1 MNPRTYAL
9 HEHPGTPDAATT
21 KSNAPADDR
30 RLGMEEAMARAGVSE
45 RLLRQCEAHGLLQG
59 AYGHRY
65 THEHVGVLRFV
76 RRAHAMGFGM
86 NDIVRLLALRHNAN
100 RSSAEVKYIALNR
113 TEELESRIEELQAMK
128 RVLERLAGL
137 CLGDHQPACPI
148 LDELLELK
156 GFSSQW
162 EHEAGR
168 PLPAANASASDCR
181 CAPASR

>member
-1 MNPRTYAL
+1 MNPRTNSP
-9 HEHPGTPDAATT
+9 HGCCSTPEAATT
-21 KSNAPADDR
+21 KSNAPAVGR

-65 THEHVGVLRFV
+65 THEHVSVLRFA
-76 RRAHAMGFGM
+76 RRAYALGFGM
-86 NDIVRLLALRHNAN
+86 SDITRLLALRQNEH
-100 RSSAEVKYIALNR
+100 RRSAEVKRIALSR
-113 TEELESRIEELQAMK
+113 SEELESRIEELQATK

-156 GFSSQW
+156 GF
-162 EHEAGR
+162 
-168 PLPAANASASDCR
+168 
-181 CAPASR
+181 CAPAAIASA